1 MNNLDSLIYHLK
13 TEIYEI
19 KDRINNGTSF
29 AAITEFYK
37 SYNMNMLHFIQS
49 KDKQSFI
56 FWFDLIKLLINS
68 NNYTRDTL
76 ELELLEDPYNNDDLT
91 SYVLKYI
98 YRNLEDSFDFEDEI
112 IDCPFKILIDVNE
125 MRDPDPSEDP
135 FNLNDSQKQVKE
147 YYDNNGLQSGIICH
161 ATGTGKTIC
170 EFITM
175 GYLTNN
181 SDPNKKK
188 IIFLL
193 CNYVNIL
200 RQTFYNKNDAID
212 YKLFRNLRHKGIFNL
227 WSHDIYDLTN
237 VKKRDTIMKNIDSI
251 IQINKHKI
259 FMINSHYIANEYKR
273 FKSLPKPDLIVFDE
287 CHCITAH
294 NTFELLSYFKRS
306 ETKIVGLSA
315 TPIRNLKSDDNY
327 EKLKYIFSD
336 SNDEIK
342 LISNYEN
349 IKAIIKGD
357 ILNIEIYWFE
367 ALLNEKAIQNKNNE
381 TNIDNCIK
389 QIAHV
394 LNLMP
399 YKKLLIWCGTI
410 DFTNTMYN
418 KLCEKLPS
426 FGLENA
432 IRYEDDMEVDDIMIP
447 IFKDHSQVN
456 DLTIYKKFK
465 PLRNGIIVCADKYR
479 EGTDIPFLG
488 CVVMGDFSKKKSSL
502 VFIQCIGRAQRKER
516 DVPEKQIAYVI
527 DHIDVSDTQQN
538 KIKDIV
544 NKIIGYYNDFFSN
557 TSSMNDVQDLI
568 QKYRNILTRYDFKQL
583 ANQNIILVSLNEN
596 FKIKIHTGAINV
608 NFQHIEH
615 EFTQE
620 INRQFKEENNLS
632 ENDIL
637 RLEYSTFKIKNQK
650 DFLIETDIEY
660 CTRVEEFNLDPD
672 PKSKY
677 GVHWINWY
685 DFLGIDVSI
694 YPKSVEDFRVK
705 YKSYNITTE
714 IEYNQ
719 KASLYGLPLMPQ
731 EIYLNFGNLFN
742 EFNRTSKRR
751 F

>member
-1 MNNLDSLIYHLK
+1 MNNLDILIDHLK

-37 SYNMNMLHFIQS
+37 SYNMNMLQFIQS

-68 NNYTRDTL
+68 NNYTRETL
-76 ELELLEDPYNNDDLT
+76 ELELLQDPYNNDDLT

-98 YRNLEDSFDFEDEI
+98 YRNLEDSFDYYDDEI
-112 IDCPFKILIDVNE
+112 IDCPFKINININE

-147 YYDNNGLQSGIICH
+147 CYDNNGLQSGIICH

-175 GYLTNN
+175 GHLTNN
-181 SDPNKKK
+181 SNPNENK

-200 RQTFYNKNDAID
+200 RQTFRNKNDEID
-212 YKLFRNLRHKGIFNL
+212 YKLFRNLKHQGIFNL
-227 WSHDIYDLTN
+227 WSYDIYDLTN

-259 FMINSHYIANEYKR
+259 FIINSQYIANESKR
-273 FKSLPKPDLIVFDE
+273 FKSLPNPDLIIFDE
-287 CHCITAH
+287 CHCITAN
-294 NTFELLSYFKRS
+294 NTYDLLSHFKRS
-306 ETKIVGLSA
+306 TTIIGLSA
-315 TPIRNLKSDDNY
+315 TPVRNLKSDDNY
-327 EKLKYIFSD
+327 GKLKYIFSD

-357 ILNIEIYWFE
+357 ILNIEIFWFE
-367 ALLNEKAIQNKNNE
+367 SLLNEKAVNNRNNE
-381 TNIDNCIK
+381 TNIDSCIR
-389 QIAHV
+389 QIAQV

-399 YKKLLIWCGTI
+399 HKKLLIWCGTI

-432 IRYEDDMEVDDIMIP
+432 IRYEDEMHIDDVMIP

-456 DLTIYKKFK
+456 DLTVYKKFK
-465 PLRNGIIVCADKYR
+465 PLKNGIIVCADKYR
-479 EGTDIPFLG
+479 EGSDIPFLG

-516 DVPEKQIAYVI
+516 DAPEKQIAYVI
-527 DHIDVSDTQQN
+527 DHIDVSDTHQN
-538 KIKDIV
+538 KIKDV
-544 NKIIGYYNDFFSN
+544 VDKIIGYYNDFFSN
-557 TSSMNDVQDLI
+557 TSSMNEVQDLLE
-568 QKYRNILTRYDFKQL
+568 KYRTILTRYDFKQL
-583 ANQNIILVSLNEN
+583 ANENIILVSLNEN

-632 ENDIL
+632 EDDIL
-637 RLEYSTFKIKNQK
+637 RLEYSTFKIKNER
-650 DFLIETDIEY
+650 DFLIETDTEY
-660 CTRVEEFNLDPD
+660 FTRVEEFNLEPD

-685 DFLGIDVSI
+685 DYLGIDVSI
-694 YPKSVEDFRVK
+694 YPATKNAWLSKCKEHKIRNKDRYLEMCK
-705 YKSYNITTE
+705 NNKM
-714 IEYNQ
+714 
-719 KASLYGLPLMPQ
+719 LPIMPQ
-731 EIYLNFGNLFN
+731 ELYGNDFSSINDEL
-742 EFNRTSKRR
+742 KR
-751 F
+751 